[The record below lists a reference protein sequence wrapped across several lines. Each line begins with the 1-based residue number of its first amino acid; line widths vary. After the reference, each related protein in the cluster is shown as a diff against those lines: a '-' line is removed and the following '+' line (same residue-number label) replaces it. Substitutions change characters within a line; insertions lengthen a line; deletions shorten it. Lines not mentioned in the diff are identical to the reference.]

1 MLLADPS
8 LKILVIAL
16 VPKPLGGKLD
26 NSLGR
31 WITRWAIGHGGLVF
45 SHQARPQGNPIPF
58 LYYLLSLLRQYS
70 QWCGKPGCWLLAA
83 GLWLVAGCR
92 PLAVASGL
100 FPEKLSPIQ
109 LDHNRSCYPGETEAA
124 VLANFWHLPVGRNFD
139 PKAIRSVGASAQP
152 GSDLGLEGGDKRL
165 GTHREWLIV
174 AGFALDQAA
183 FGDGAPADSL
193 YWLWGE
199 RQLPMH
205 TAVTSSQ

>member
-70 QWCGKPGCWLLAA
+70 QWCGKPGCVLLAA
-83 GLWLVAGCR
+83 GLWLV
-92 PLAVASGL
+92 
-100 FPEKLSPIQ
+100 
-109 LDHNRSCYPGETEAA
+109 
-124 VLANFWHLPVGRNFD
+124 VGRLRLPAVCCQKSSAPFSWTATAA
-139 PKAIRSVGASAQP
+139 AIPENLQ
-152 GSDLGLEGGDKRL
+152 RL
-165 GTHREWLIV
+165 CSQVSGTCH
-174 AGFALDQAA
+174 
-183 FGDGAPADSL
+183 
-193 YWLWGE
+193 
-199 RQLPMH
+199 
-205 TAVTSSQ
+205 